1 MGKQVENTQFHK
13 YIKRF
18 WITYFS
24 IAVFIILLFFA
35 ISIGLLGF
43 MPSFEELEN
52 PKSNLATEIQSSDGV
67 MLGKFF
73 IENRS
78 NVHFE
83 NLSPNIVNALIAT
96 EDARFTEHSGVDV
109 RSIFRVIWKTIL
121 GRDKSSG
128 GGSTITQQLAKNLF
142 PRGKNPSKL
151 KIISIKLR
159 EWVTAVKLERNYT
172 KEEILSMYLNT
183 VDFGSQ
189 AFGIESASKTYFNK
203 TPDSLKIEEAAML
216 AGLLKAPTKFSPVRN
231 PENALK
237 RREVVLY
244 QMEEYGFIN
253 EKQYDSLRVLN
264 LDMSGYKIQDH
275 TAGLATYF
283 REFLRALITKDRP
296 EEEEYFDKKV
306 FKEDL
311 DEWNNNP
318 LYGWCNKNK
327 KADGSPYNIYKDG
340 LRIYTTINSKM
351 QKYAE
356 EAINEHLGNEL
367 QPQFYKHWKGVR
379 GAPFDATLTK
389 SQLDDIFWQAI
400 KRTDRYL
407 SMKKANI
414 SDDEIKRVFNKPVK
428 MRIFT
433 WKGEK
438 DTTMS
443 PLDSVKYYKWF
454 LLAGLMSVE
463 PQTGFVRAYVGGIN
477 YKYFKY
483 DHVKSAKRQVGS
495 TFKPFVYTLAMQ
507 EGEYSPCTKVPN
519 VQVVVD
525 LGDGTFWE
533 PHNSSDYKEG
543 EMVSLKEALA
553 NSINWVS
560 AFLIKRYSP
569 GPVVKIAKKMGI
581 KSYVPEVYAICL
593 GSADLTLYEMVG
605 AFSTYA
611 NKGVYTEPIFVT
623 RIEDKHG
630 NILGKFTPRTQ
641 EAMSEETA
649 YLMIRLMQGVVESGT
664 GARLRGPKYNLTNPI
679 AGKTGTTDNNSDGWF
694 MGITPKLVTGVWVGC
709 EDRSVHFRSTV
720 LGQGAN
726 MSLPIWAIYM
736 KKVYADKSLRISTNE
751 NFFTPKGKINVEL
764 DCSKYDDEPKH
775 KNNFEK
781 RKY

>member
-1 MGKQVENTQFHK
+1 MGKQVDNSQFHK

-18 WITYFS
+18 WITYFA
-24 IAVFIILLFFA
+24 IVAFIFVIFIA
-35 ISIGLLGF
+35 ISLGLLGF

-67 MLGKFF
+67 LLGKFF

-142 PRGKNPSKL
+142 PRGKSPSKL
-151 KIISIKLR
+151 QMFSIKLR

-172 KEEILSMYLNT
+172 KEEILCMYLNT

-203 TPDSLKIEEAAML
+203 SPDSLKIEEAAML
-216 AGLLKAPTKFSPVRN
+216 VGLLKAPTKFSPIRN

-237 RREVVLY
+237 RREVVLS
-244 QMEEYGFIN
+244 QMEEYGFID
-253 EKQYDSLRVLN
+253 EQKYDSLRKLPI
-264 LDMSGYKIQDH
+264 DMSGYKIQDH

-283 REFLRALITKDRP
+283 REYLRSLITKDKP
-296 EEEEYFDKKV
+296 EEEEYLDKKV

-311 DEWNNNP
+311 AEWDDNP

-340 LRIYTTINSKM
+340 LRIFTTINSKM

-356 EAINEHLGNEL
+356 EAVAEHLGKEL

-400 KRTDRYL
+400 KRTDRYI
-407 SMKKANI
+407 SMKKSNI
-414 SDDEIKRVFNKPVK
+414 SDEEIKQVFNKPVK

-454 LLAGLMSVE
+454 LLAGLMSME
-463 PQTGFVRAYVGGIN
+463 PQTGFVRAYVGGTN

-525 LGDGTFWE
+525 LGDGTVWE

-630 NILGKFTPRTQ
+630 NILSKFTPRTN

-736 KKVYADKSLRISTNE
+736 KKVFADKSLRISTE
-751 NFFTPKGKINVEL
+751 ESFFTPKGKIKVEL
-764 DCSKYDDEPKH
+764 DCGKYEDETKH

>member
-1 MGKQVENTQFHK
+1 
-13 YIKRF
+13 
-18 WITYFS
+18 
-24 IAVFIILLFFA
+24 
-35 ISIGLLGF
+35 
-43 MPSFEELEN
+43 
-52 PKSNLATEIQSSDGV
+52 
-67 MLGKFF
+67 
-73 IENRS
+73 
-78 NVHFE
+78 
-83 NLSPNIVNALIAT
+83 
-96 EDARFTEHSGVDV
+96 
-109 RSIFRVIWKTIL
+109 
-121 GRDKSSG
+121 
-128 GGSTITQQLAKNLF
+128 
-142 PRGKNPSKL
+142 
-151 KIISIKLR
+151 
-159 EWVTAVKLERNYT
+159 
-172 KEEILSMYLNT
+172 
-183 VDFGSQ
+183 
-189 AFGIESASKTYFNK
+189 
-203 TPDSLKIEEAAML
+203 
-216 AGLLKAPTKFSPVRN
+216 
-231 PENALK
+231 
-237 RREVVLY
+237 
-244 QMEEYGFIN
+244 
-253 EKQYDSLRVLN
+253 
-264 LDMSGYKIQDH
+264 
-275 TAGLATYF
+275 
-283 REFLRALITKDRP
+283 
-296 EEEEYFDKKV
+296 
-306 FKEDL
+306 
-311 DEWNNNP
+311 
-318 LYGWCNKNK
+318 
-327 KADGSPYNIYKDG
+327 
-340 LRIYTTINSKM
+340 
-351 QKYAE
+351 
-356 EAINEHLGNEL
+356 
-367 QPQFYKHWKGVR
+367 
-379 GAPFDATLTK
+379 
-389 SQLDDIFWQAI
+389 
-400 KRTDRYL
+400 
-407 SMKKANI
+407 
-414 SDDEIKRVFNKPVK
+414 
-428 MRIFT
+428 
-433 WKGEK
+433 
-438 DTTMS
+438 
-443 PLDSVKYYKWF
+443 
-454 LLAGLMSVE
+454 
-463 PQTGFVRAYVGGIN
+463 
-477 YKYFKY
+477 
-483 DHVKSAKRQVGS
+483 VKSAKRQVGS

-525 LGDGTFWE
+525 LGDGTIWE
-533 PHNSSDYKEG
+533 PNNSSDYKEG

-649 YLMIRLMQGVVESGT
+649 YLMVRLMQGVVESGT

-764 DCSKYDDEPKH
+764 DCSKFDDEPKH